1 MNLSGDHIILACAG
15 RHNLVC
21 VMEDAM
27 EMGSAAGRMNWLAR
41 SIHTT
46 VPRGDWRAASSSEGK
61 KKKKLP
67 KKKGCMLL
75 LAIWWAQTV
84 FFNCVF
90 NLFFFFWRTEIKC
103 QILIYVL
110 LK

>member
-1 MNLSGDHIILACAG
+1 MNESIWGIASSGV
-15 RHNLVC
+15 RRPHNLVC

-61 KKKKLP
+61 KKKKTP
-67 KKKGCMLL
+67 EKKRMHAVASYVVG
-75 LAIWWAQTV
+75 ADRV
-84 FFNCVF
+84 F
-90 NLFFFFWRTEIKC
+90 LTASLIFFFFFGEQKSS
-103 QILIYVL
+103 V
-110 LK
+110 KF